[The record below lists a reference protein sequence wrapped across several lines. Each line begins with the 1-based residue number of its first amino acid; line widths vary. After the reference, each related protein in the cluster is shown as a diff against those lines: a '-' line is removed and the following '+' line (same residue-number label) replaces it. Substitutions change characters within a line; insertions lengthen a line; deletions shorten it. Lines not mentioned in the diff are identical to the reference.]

1 MPEWAHDKASKGR
14 VMARRLASSKS
25 SLTAQTSGARRRR
38 RSLFGLGLGLLLG
51 SGSGLAVAAA
61 GPLRLAV
68 SMSPLSLPIFV
79 ADKQGYFAAAG
90 LKLQLQEVVGGHRAM
105 QLLLDGKADL
115 ATASEAVV
123 MFNSFKPPQFAVLA
137 SFVTSND
144 GKLVLRPGAGI
155 GRVKDL
161 AGKRVGTVLGTSSH
175 YMLDTMLLAGGVD
188 PKSVQIM
195 GLQPEA
201 MADLLRSGE
210 VDAVAIW
217 EPLPFKLLQSVPG
230 SQILPTA
237 GSYRLS
243 FNLLTAKA
251 LTGQRDEELQKV
263 LAAIER
269 GQRFI
274 AKQPAQAQAIL
285 RERLKLD
292 QAFVDWIWSS
302 HSYRLSLDQSLLA
315 ILEAEARWARQQGH
329 VQGLSQDLNEGG
341 PSPNYLDFIYSKPLR
356 KVLPTGVSLIE

>member
-1 MPEWAHDKASKGR
+1 
-14 VMARRLASSKS
+14 MARRQADSKP
-25 SLTAQTSGARRRR
+25 SLTSHPDAIGRHR
-38 RSLFGLGLGLLLG
+38 RSLGVQLFLGLSLGLSLSPLLG
-51 SGSGLAVAAA
+51 QAGAA
-61 GPLRLAV
+61 GAAEPLRLAV

-90 LKLQLQEVVGGHRAM
+90 LKLQWQEVVGGHRAM

-115 ATASEAVV
+115 ATSSEAVV
-123 MFNSFKPPQFAVLA
+123 MFNSFKPAQFAVLA
-137 SFVTSND
+137 SFVSSND
-144 GKLVLRPGAGI
+144 GKLVLRPGSGVSRI
-155 GRVKDL
+155 KDL
-161 AGKRVGTVLGTSSH
+161 VGKRVGTVLGTSSH

-217 EPLPFKLLQSVPG
+217 EPLPFKLLQGVPG

-243 FNLLTAKA
+243 FNLIVAKSLA
-251 LTGQRDEELQKV
+251 GQRDEELQKV
-263 LAAIER
+263 LHAIER
-269 GQRFI
+269 AQRFI
-274 AKQPAQAQAIL
+274 ANKPKQAQAIL

-302 HSYRLSLDQSLLA
+302 HNFRLSLDQSLLS
-315 ILEAEARWARQQGH
+315 IMEAEARWARQQGH
-329 VQGLSQDLNEGG
+329 IQGISQGQSDD
-341 PSPNYLDFIYSKPLR
+341 PPAPNFLDFIYSKPLR